1 MKNTASRQ
9 SVADV
14 LAARFIESLR
24 NGVAPWSKP
33 WLASQPCNG
42 KSLRPY
48 SGFNLFIL
56 GLFGGDDY
64 FFTARQ
70 VKELGG
76 TLPARKSL
84 PVRFC
89 MRKEKLN
96 KDGTKDSYLVSR
108 FYTVWAAK
116 DCGIPADKWTRP
128 STKGCDFSPIESA
141 ERLLNLNTC
150 PVSFGGS
157 RAFYV
162 PSEHRIQLPIK
173 ESFKSPAKFYA
184 VAFHEI
190 GHSLKKGCN
199 DFGKDSYAKEEL
211 VAELFASL
219 CLNSCGLLG
228 EADLFDNSAAYL
240 SSWLDALQNDSS
252 LIVSA
257 ATEAARRFA
266 KLTGEQEEQG
276 EQEQEQEGGE

>member
-1 MKNTASRQ
+1 MKNTTQ
-9 SVADV
+9 KQTVADI
-14 LAARFIESLR
+14 LAARFVESLKQ
-24 NGVAPWSKP
+24 GVAPWSKP
-33 WLASQPCNG
+33 WLAASPCNG
-42 KSLRPY
+42 VSKREY
-48 SGFNLFIL
+48 SGFNLFVL

-76 TLPARKSL
+76 TLPSRKSI
-84 PVRFC
+84 PIRFC
-89 MRKEKLN
+89 MRKEKVN
-96 KDGTKDSYLVSR
+96 KDGTKDSYLLSR

-116 DCGIPADKWTRP
+116 DCDIPAERWTRP
-128 STKGCDFSPIESA
+128 APKGCEFSPIEAA

-157 RAFYV
+157 KAFYV
-162 PSEHRIQLPIK
+162 PAEHRIQLPIK
-173 ESFKSPAKFYA
+173 EAFKSPAKFYA

-219 CLNSCGLLG
+219 CLNRCGLLG
-228 EADLFDNSAAYL
+228 ESDLFDNSAAYL
-240 SSWLDALQNDSS
+240 SSWLSALENDSS
-252 LIVSA
+252 LIVQA
-257 ATEAARRFA
+257 ATEAARRFQRLLGEQEQE
-266 KLTGEQEEQG
+266 KEEQEEQG
-276 EQEQEQEGGE
+276 GE

>member
-1 MKNTASRQ
+1 MKNTTAQ
-9 SVADV
+9 KQTVADI
-14 LAARFIESLR
+14 LASRFIESLR

-33 WLASQPCNG
+33 WLASNPCNG
-42 KSLRPY
+42 VSKREY

-56 GLFGGDDY
+56 GLFGEDDF

-84 PVRFC
+84 PIRYC
-89 MRKEKLN
+89 MRKDKLN
-96 KDGTKDSYLVSR
+96 KDGTKESYLVSR

-116 DCGIPADKWTRP
+116 DCNIPADKWTRP
-128 STKGCDFSPIESA
+128 SNKGCDFAPIEAA

-150 PVSFGGS
+150 PITYGGS
-157 RAFYV
+157 SAHYT
-162 PSEHRIQLPIK
+162 PALHTITLPVRD
-173 ESFKSPAKFYA
+173 SFKSPAKFYA

-190 GHSLKKGCN
+190 GHSLKQGCN
-199 DFGKDSYAKEEL
+199 EFGKGSYAKEEL

-219 CLNSCGLLG
+219 CLNRCGLIG
-228 EADLFDNSAAYL
+228 EEGLFDNSAAYL
-240 SSWLDALQNDSS
+240 GSWLKALQDDSS

-257 ATEAARRFA
+257 ATEAARRFR
-266 KLTGEQEEQG
+266 KLVGEDE
-276 EQEQEQEGGE
+276 EQEQEDGE